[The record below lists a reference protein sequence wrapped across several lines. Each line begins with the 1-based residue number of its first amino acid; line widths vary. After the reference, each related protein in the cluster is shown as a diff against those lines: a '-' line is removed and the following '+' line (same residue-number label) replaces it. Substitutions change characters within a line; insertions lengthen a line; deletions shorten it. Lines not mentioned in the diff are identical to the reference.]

1 MMEVCHTQIYNAT
14 KDTKTNSK
22 EQQKEREG
30 EQIYFPICLSIK
42 SSNKQNFKTKK
53 SITK

>member
-1 MMEVCHTQIYNAT
+1 MMEVCHTQIYNTT

-42 SSNKQNFKTKK
+42 SSNEHTKK
-53 SITK
+53 SITE